1 MEISINCHSSIRIA
15 SDKVIYFD
23 PFQIEEE
30 SHDADIIF
38 ITHDHYDHFSVEDI
52 RKVEKEDTVYVIPEC
67 MYNLL
72 GGENVF
78 VVQPKEKTVVEG
90 LDVYA
95 VPSYNLNKPF
105 HPLDKGYVGYLVR
118 IEDKAVYVA
127 GDCDMN
133 EDNRK
138 IRCDIA
144 LIPVGGKY
152 TMDYRQAAELVDHI
166 RPETAIPTH
175 YGSIV
180 GEKDSGERF
189 KELVDKQ
196 IKVELKI

>member
-1 MEISINCHSSIRIA
+1 
-15 SDKVIYFD
+15 
-23 PFQIEEE
+23 
-30 SHDADIIF
+30 
-38 ITHDHYDHFSVEDI
+38 
-52 RKVEKEDTVYVIPEC
+52 VIPEC